1 MSEALLSEDERL
13 RTPFLRVDSAMKH
26 VLAIDQGTTGTTALV
41 IAADGR
47 IAGRGYQEITQHY
60 PQPGWV
66 EHDAEEILERTLIA
80 ARDAIAVS
88 GVRPDV
94 IGITNQRETVVVWH
108 RDTGKPLARA
118 IVWQDRRTTERCAQL
133 KDRTKWIAER
143 TGLRPDPYFSATKI
157 EWLLKKP
164 EIAFVARNGRLLAGT
179 VDTWLI
185 WKLTGGRVHATDP
198 TNASRTLLFDINQL
212 RWTKELCN
220 LFHVPIEILPE
231 VRPSAGDFGK
241 TVTSFFGRSLPIMGV
256 AGDQQAALFGQGCCG
271 AGQAKNTY
279 GTGAFL
285 LLNTGKT
292 VPKTGEGLLAT
303 VACDER
309 GGASYALEASIFI
322 AGAAVQWM
330 RDGLGIL
337 YSAAESE
344 RLARSIESND
354 GVYFVPALVGLG
366 APNWEPNAR
375 GTMVGLTRG
384 TNRAHFARAA
394 LEAMA
399 YGSAEML
406 SVMAKRGKVKF
417 ESLRVDGGASAN
429 NWLLQFQSDIL
440 GISVERP
447 DMIETTALGAAG
459 LAGIAGGVWRDATEF
474 IGTRQFTRFTP
485 IMPREV
491 AEYLMSGWQR
501 AVRTSLFWAR
511 DTAEPTGARKGKNPQ
526 ISKKRVAS
534 VAAKAPRT
542 TASKSSRKK
551 TEAARGRKK

>member
-1 MSEALLSEDERL
+1 MSEALLSEDGAPLTPL
-13 RTPFLRVDSAMKH
+13 RRVDASMKH

-47 IAGRGYQEITQHY
+47 VAGRGYQEITQHY

-66 EHDAEEILERTLIA
+66 EHDAEEILERTLLA
-80 ARDAIAVS
+80 ARDAIGVS

-94 IGITNQRETVVVWH
+94 IGITNQRETIVVWH

-133 KDRTKWIAER
+133 KDRAKWIAER
-143 TGLRPDPYFSATKI
+143 TGLRPDPYFSATKL

-179 VDTWLI
+179 IDTWLI

-212 RWTKELCN
+212 RWTRELCN

-231 VRPSAGDFGK
+231 VRPSAGDFGR

-285 LLNTGKT
+285 LLNTGKA
-292 VPKTGEGLLAT
+292 VPKSGEGLLAT
-303 VACDER
+303 VACDEK
-309 GGASYALEASIFI
+309 GGAAYALEASIFI
-322 AGAAVQWM
+322 AGAAVQWL

-337 YSAAESE
+337 YNAAETE
-344 RLARSIESND
+344 RLARSIEAND

-375 GTMVGLTRG
+375 GTLVGLTRG

-399 YGSAEML
+399 YGTAEML

-417 ESLRVDGGASAN
+417 ETLRVDGGASAN

-440 GISVERP
+440 GITVERP

-459 LAGIAGGVWRDATEF
+459 LAGIAGGVWRDASEF
-474 IGTRQFTRFTP
+474 IGTRKFTRFTP
-485 IMPREV
+485 VMPTEV
-491 AEYLMSGWQR
+491 AEYLTAGWER
-501 AVRTSLFWAR
+501 AVRTALFWAR
-511 DTAEPTGARKGKNPQ
+511 DTGESTGAKKGK
-526 ISKKRVAS
+526 K
-534 VAAKAPRT
+534 AKAPGAAAR
-542 TASKSSRKK
+542 KSSPRKSGPSG
-551 TEAARGRKK
+551 GRKR